1 MASWGYSS
9 EDGKNLD
16 GKVKKLFKELN
27 HYRILAILA
36 FLTVVNRKVGS

>member
-27 HYRILAILA
+27 HYRILAIL
-36 FLTVVNRKVGS
+36 TVVNRKVGS